1 MALQDRTHSRIVTA
15 LKIVLPLCALALLS
29 TIFLF
34 SRNSDPTEA
43 IPFSDRMIDRAEQ
56 QVITQPF
63 FSGTTADG
71 STLSIQAR
79 SARPDAAA
87 ENAALIDGLQA
98 RISVTS
104 GGTLTMRA
112 DSAEFDLSGDSA
124 YFSGNVKIV
133 SSTGYRMTTP
143 GLDAAL
149 SRIDL
154 RSRGPVEALGPAG
167 RFTAGRLE
175 IVISNDN
182 RVQMLFTEGV
192 KLVYDPRK

>member
-15 LKIVLPLCALALLS
+15 LKIVLPLSALALLS

-34 SRNSDPTEA
+34 SRNSDPTSD

-56 QVITQPF
+56 QVVTAPY

-71 STLSIQAR
+71 STLSISAR
-79 SARPDAAA
+79 SARPDAATDSG
-87 ENAALIDGLQA
+87 ALIDGLQA
-98 RISVTS
+98 RISVNN

-112 DSAEFDLSGDSA
+112 DNADFDLAGDNAFFSGD
-124 YFSGNVKIV
+124 VKIV
-133 SSTGYRMTTP
+133 SSTGYRVTTQ
-143 GLDAAL
+143 GLDTAL

-167 RFTAGRLE
+167 AFTAGRLE
-175 IVISNDN
+175 ITVTGTD

-192 KLVYDPRK
+192 KLIYDPRK